1 MQPAPLQTTDTSLV
15 NEARE
20 KSERII
26 DILFKPLS
34 GLQRKPRTY
43 RQKARRLFVS
53 YSKNRKHSGQQRRK
67 MLRQQLGFLG
77 RNLQTIAKLA
87 GQVPLSLLDRHQYR
101 NLLVIHEI
109 YRQQRWMY
117 ENRCHR
123 ISDRIVSISQPHVRP
138 IVRGKASASTEFGA
152 KLSASLVDGFVF
164 LDHLDWNSFNES
176 GDLIEQVKTYKQ
188 RFGCYPES
196 VHCDKI
202 YRTRDNRKF
211 CKSHSIRISG
221 PPLGRPP
228 KVTTQNADALKAE
241 KLQQRQ
247 DELDRIP
254 IEGKFGQG
262 KRRFGLSR
270 IMAKLSKTSETVM
283 AIMFIVMN
291 LEKWLKLPFF
301 VFVLWLRHLMTTIYD
316 AAVVLSRV
324 QPRMQN
330 IINLKLVS
338 CQRA

>member
-1 MQPAPLQTTDTSLV
+1 L
-15 NEARE
+15 
-20 KSERII
+20 
-26 DILFKPLS
+26 
-34 GLQRKPRTY
+34 Y
-43 RQKARRLFVS
+43 
-53 YSKNRKHSGQQRRK
+53 
-67 MLRQQLGFLG
+67 
-77 RNLQTIAKLA
+77 
-87 GQVPLSLLDRHQYR
+87 QYR

-164 LDHLDWNSFNES
+164 LDHLDWNSFNKS